1 LSGDRFRSG
10 TCCASDYVRDN
21 SQSSLDGLVFNNTV
35 KLGIWSDR
43 AKGRCSRRR
52 FDSADSYGVCQG
64 EYRNNGL
71 VSKIIIDRGPQFT
84 SKFWSELMSKR
95 DTKLGL
101 SSSYHA
107 QAYPTQMVREK
118 ELIELYNSM

>member
-1 LSGDRFRSG
+1 MGWCLITPLSLGSG
-10 TCCASDYVRDN
+10 LTAQRVDVV
-21 SQSSLDGLVFNNTV
+21 G
-35 KLGIWSDR
+35 
-43 AKGRCSRRR
+43 
-52 FDSADSYGVCQG
+52 ADSYGVCQG